1 MMITCEHC
9 GTAVDVEKEKR
20 CPNCGA
26 SYARNK
32 DYKEYK
38 SNMNKSKEYDFR
50 EREADIKT
58 KEITNDILEKQ
69 TNMVNSHFD
78 FTKKSFSILL
88 VIFAIIFIAAL
99 IFIFLVSK
107 NIFNIAK

>member
-50 EREADIKT
+50 ERELDINQ
-58 KEITNDILEKQ
+58 KEIANELLKKNQEQVEKQ
-69 TNMVNSHFD
+69 FKNTNRM
-78 FTKKSFSILL
+78 FTFVGIIS
-88 VIFAIIFIAAL
+88 AIIFIIVFAFI
-99 IFIFLVSK
+99 IFVFAK
-107 NIFNIAK
+107 MFNY